1 MKMNRYKKST
11 SFRSARNSCERID
24 KIL

>member
-1 MKMNRYKKST
+1 MNRYKKST